1 MKTPLYILLPIALL
15 CPAWTGAESSYIDFG
30 ERVNTFAEK
39 LGDILKSESDESDG
53 SKPGK
58 TIISALQVSKQL
70 KPRRSHRVK
79 HLKPESAVLSGEE
92 LYRKRLPSVVM
103 IGKIYKCGRCDRW
116 HANIATGFV
125 IHRDGIVVT
134 NYHVIETD
142 DAEDAIGVQTHD
154 GKIHRVEKVLA
165 SSEQNDLAILK
176 IDATDL
182 QPAPIAT
189 GVDVGA
195 SVSVISHPVKH
206 LFTYTEG
213 TVSGKSKRRYRKTV
227 RPQLT
232 ITADFAKGS
241 SGAPIFDQ
249 TGAVVG
255 IVRATETVYYDE
267 NRGQDTNP
275 QMVWKFAIPSE
286 CLLELIE

>member
-1 MKTPLYILLPIALL
+1 MKTPWYILLPIAFLG
-15 CPAWTGAESSYIDFG
+15 PAWTSAESPYIDFKK
-30 ERVNTFAEK
+30 RVSTFAEN
-39 LGDILKSESDESDG
+39 LGDILESEPTG
-53 SKPGK
+53 TQGLKPGK
-58 TIISALQVSKQL
+58 TIISAVQVSKQL
-70 KPRRSHRVK
+70 QPERSHKVN
-79 HLKPESAVLSGEE
+79 HLKPESAILSGEE

-103 IGKIYKCGRCDRW
+103 IGKIYKCDRCDRW

-134 NYHVIETD
+134 NYHVIETE

-154 GKIHRVEKVLA
+154 GKIYRVEKVLA
-165 SSEQNDLAILK
+165 SSQKNDLAILK

-182 QPAPIAT
+182 QPAPIAP
-189 GVDVGA
+189 GVDVGE

-213 TVSGKSKRRYRKTV
+213 TVSGKSQRRYRKTV

-241 SGAPIFDQ
+241 SGAPIFDK

-267 NRGQDTNP
+267 NRGNDTNP

>member
-1 MKTPLYILLPIALL
+1 MKTPWYMLLSIAFL
-15 CPAWTGAESSYIDFG
+15 CPAWTSAESPYIDFG

-39 LGDILKSESDESDG
+39 LGDILKSESDETDG

-58 TIISALQVSKQL
+58 TIISAVQVSKQL
-70 KPRRSHRVK
+70 KPKRSHRVNY
-79 HLKPESAVLSGEE
+79 LKPENATLSGAE

-103 IGKIYKCGRCDRW
+103 IGKIYKCDRCDRW

-125 IHRDGIVVT
+125 IHRDGIIVT
-134 NYHVIETD
+134 NYHVIETE

-165 SSEQNDLAILK
+165 SSQQNDLAILK

-182 QPAPIAT
+182 QPAPIAA
-189 GVDVGA
+189 GVDVGE
-195 SVSVISHPVKH
+195 SISVISHPVKH

-213 TVSGKSKRRYRKTV
+213 TVSGKSKRRYRKML

-267 NRGQDTNP
+267 NQGHDTNP